1 MNRLIWIIWIICT
14 IFLFLVFSSVFYIS
28 TMQKQQ
34 QVNKLQIIQIEKRIA
49 LDLPLL
55 DLSNELLKHSG
66 NKAALLNYIQ
76 TLNTFIDSTGIEV
89 VAITPQHEFDA
100 SLKTYTEF
108 IRELNSN
115 NGVVFIVFSLRQPY
129 FTGDVVAI
137 YGMLFILS
145 ILLTYLIKLAYIK
158 KSDEKQVVHA
168 ESNTTESKPL
178 TLIIDLKSKTL
189 SSSVFLE
196 HQVALANKPLCFY
209 LALVEYCTNN
219 PEIKLN
225 HNKNVPE
232 ELIELAN
239 KYFYRLVEL
248 GHTVRK
254 RPNFNNSLEKTLSEI
269 RAALDDVL
277 NDCPEQKGLYYPPK
291 AFGEGSRSR
300 MHSYGLANVGQ
311 GNIEIIGK

>member
-1 MNRLIWIIWIICT
+1 
-14 IFLFLVFSSVFYIS
+14 VFYIS
-28 TMQKQQ
+28 TTHKQQ
-34 QVNKLQIIQIEKRIA
+34 QVNKLQITQIEKQIA

-55 DLSNELLKHSG
+55 NLSNELLKHSG

-100 SLKTYTEF
+100 SLKTSTEF

-115 NGVVFIVFSLRQPY
+115 NSVVFIVLSLKQAYFSP
-129 FTGDVVAI
+129 DVVTI
-137 YGMLFILS
+137 Y
-145 ILLTYLIKLAYIK
+145 ILLFGVSALLMFMMKQSTTYQKNKKLGTEQDSIAP
-158 KSDEKQVVHA
+158 
-168 ESNTTESKPL
+168 ESKSL
-178 TLIIDLKSKTL
+178 TLVIDLKSKTL
-189 SSSVFLE
+189 SNSYYPE
-196 HQVALANKPLCFY
+196 QQVALANKPLCFY
-209 LALVEYCTNN
+209 LALVEFCTNN
-219 PEIKLN
+219 PEAKLN

-232 ELIELAN
+232 ELLELAN

-248 GHTVRK
+248 GHTIRK

-277 NDCPEQKGLYYPPK
+277 NDCPEQKELYYPPK

-300 MHSYGLANVGQ
+300 MHSYGLVNVSQ

>member
-1 MNRLIWIIWIICT
+1 MNRLIWIICT

-100 SLKTYTEF
+100 SLKTSTEF

-115 NGVVFIVFSLRQPY
+115 NGVVFIVLSLRQPY
-129 FTGDVVAI
+129 FTRDVVAI

-189 SSSVFLE
+189 SSSVSLE

-269 RAALDDVL
+269 RASLDDVL

>member
-1 MNRLIWIIWIICT
+1 
-14 IFLFLVFSSVFYIS
+14 LFFSSVFYIS
-28 TMQKQQ
+28 TIQKQQ

-100 SLKTYTEF
+100 SLKTSTEF

-115 NGVVFIVFSLRQPY
+115 NGVVFIVLSLRQPY
-129 FTGDVVAI
+129 FTRDVVAI

-189 SSSVFLE
+189 SSSVSLE

>member
-1 MNRLIWIIWIICT
+1 MNRLIWIICT

-129 FTGDVVAI
+129 FTGDVVVI

-189 SSSVFLE
+189 SSSVSLE

-269 RAALDDVL
+269 RASLDDVL

>member
-1 MNRLIWIIWIICT
+1 MNRLIWIICT

-34 QVNKLQIIQIEKRIA
+34 QVNKLQIIQIEKQIA

-76 TLNTFIDSTGIEV
+76 TLNTFINSTDIEV

-100 SLKTYTEF
+100 SLKTSTEF

-145 ILLTYLIKLAYIK
+145 ILLTYLIKLAYINK
-158 KSDEKQVVHA
+158 NDDKQVIHA

-189 SSSVFLE
+189 SSSVSLE

-269 RAALDDVL
+269 RASLDDVL

>member
-1 MNRLIWIIWIICT
+1 MNRLIWIICT

-100 SLKTYTEF
+100 SLKTSTEF

-115 NGVVFIVFSLRQPY
+115 NGVVFIVLSLRQPY
-129 FTGDVVAI
+129 FTRDVVAI

-189 SSSVFLE
+189 SSSVSLE

>member
-1 MNRLIWIIWIICT
+1 MNRLIWIICT

-76 TLNTFIDSTGIEV
+76 TLNTFIDRTGIEV

-129 FTGDVVAI
+129 FTGDVIAI

-189 SSSVFLE
+189 SSSVSLE

-269 RAALDDVL
+269 RASLDDVL

>member
-1 MNRLIWIIWIICT
+1 MNRVIMPVC
-14 IFLFLVFSSVFYIS
+14 FFVLFIVFSLVFYVS
-28 TMQKQQ
+28 TTQKQQ
-34 QVNKLQIIQIEKRIA
+34 QINQLQIAQIEKQIA

-66 NKAALLNYIQ
+66 NKAALQHYIQ
-76 TLNTFIDSTGIEV
+76 TVNAQIQGTGIQV
-89 VAITPQHEFDA
+89 VAIEPKHEFNL
-100 SLKTYTEF
+100 SLKTHEF
-108 IRELNSN
+108 IRKLNSN
-115 NGVVFIVFSLRQPY
+115 NNVVFIVLSLKQPY
-129 FTGDVVAI
+129 FANDVMAI
-137 YGMLFILS
+137 Y
-145 ILLTYLIKLAYIK
+145 ILLFVISALLLYMIKQAAIYQGDK
-158 KSDEKQVVHA
+158 KLVTGHEL
-168 ESNTTESKPL
+168 NTLESKPL
-178 TLIIDLKSKTL
+178 ILVINLKSKTL
-189 SSSVFLE
+189 SSSYYPDQ
-196 HQVALANKPLCFY
+196 HVALANKPLCFY
-209 LALVEYCTNN
+209 LALVEFCTNN

-232 ELIELAN
+232 ELLELAN

-277 NDCPEQKGLYYPPK
+277 NDCPEQKELYYPPK

-300 MHSYGLANVGQ
+300 MHSYGLLNVSQ

>member
-1 MNRLIWIIWIICT
+1 MNRLIWIICT

-76 TLNTFIDSTGIEV
+76 TLNTFIDRTGIKV
-89 VAITPQHEFDA
+89 VAITPLHEFDA

-189 SSSVFLE
+189 SSSVSLE

-269 RAALDDVL
+269 RASLDDVL

>member
-1 MNRLIWIIWIICT
+1 MRKLVSSLGVFI
-14 IFLFLVFSSVFYIS
+14 LFIVFSLVFYIS
-28 TMQKQQ
+28 TTHKQQ
-34 QVNKLQIIQIEKRIA
+34 QINQLQIAQIEKQIA

-66 NKAALLNYIQ
+66 NKAALQHYIQ
-76 TLNTFIDSTGIEV
+76 TVNAQIQGTGIQV
-89 VAITPQHEFDA
+89 VAIEPKHEFNL
-100 SLKTYTEF
+100 SLKTHEF
-108 IRELNSN
+108 IRKLNSN
-115 NGVVFIVFSLRQPY
+115 NNVVFIVLSLKQPY
-129 FTGDVVAI
+129 FTNDVMAI
-137 YGMLFILS
+137 Y
-145 ILLTYLIKLAYIK
+145 ILLFVISALLIYMIKQAAIYQGDKKLVT
-158 KSDEKQVVHA
+158 DHEL
-168 ESNTTESKPL
+168 NTLESKPL
-178 TLIIDLKSKTL
+178 ILVINLKSKTL
-189 SSSVFLE
+189 SSSYYPDQ
-196 HQVALANKPLCFY
+196 HVALANKPLCFY
-209 LALVEYCTNN
+209 LALVEFCTNN

-232 ELIELAN
+232 ELLELAN

-277 NDCPEQKGLYYPPK
+277 NDCPEQKELYYPPK

-300 MHSYGLANVGQ
+300 MHSYGLINVSQ

>member
-1 MNRLIWIIWIICT
+1 MNRLIWIICT

-189 SSSVFLE
+189 SSSVSLE

>member
-1 MNRLIWIIWIICT
+1 MNRLIWIICT
-14 IFLFLVFSSVFYIS
+14 IFLFLVFSSVFYVS

-76 TLNTFIDSTGIEV
+76 ILNTFIDRTGIEV

-100 SLKTYTEF
+100 SLKTSTEF

-115 NGVVFIVFSLRQPY
+115 NGVVFIVLSLRQPY
-129 FTGDVVAI
+129 FTRDVVAI
-137 YGMLFILS
+137 YGILFILS
-145 ILLTYLIKLAYIK
+145 ILLAYLIKLAYINK
-158 KSDEKQVVHA
+158 NDDKQVIHA

-189 SSSVFLE
+189 SSSVSLD

-209 LALVEYCTNN
+209 LALVEFCTNN
-219 PEIKLN
+219 PEVKLN

-232 ELIELAN
+232 ELLELAN

-248 GHTVRK
+248 GHTIRK

-277 NDCPEQKGLYYPPK
+277 NDCPEQKELYYPPK

-300 MHSYGLANVGQ
+300 MHSYGLVNVSQ

>member
-1 MNRLIWIIWIICT
+1 MPVC
-14 IFLFLVFSSVFYIS
+14 FFVLFIVFSLVFYVS
-28 TMQKQQ
+28 TTQKQQ
-34 QVNKLQIIQIEKRIA
+34 QINQLQIAQIEKQIA

-66 NKAALLNYIQ
+66 NKAALQHYIQ
-76 TLNTFIDSTGIEV
+76 TVNAQIQGTGIQV
-89 VAITPQHEFDA
+89 VAIEPKHEFNL
-100 SLKTYTEF
+100 SLKTHEF
-108 IRELNSN
+108 IRKLNSN
-115 NGVVFIVFSLRQPY
+115 NNVVFIVLSLKQPY
-129 FTGDVVAI
+129 FANDVMAI
-137 YGMLFILS
+137 Y
-145 ILLTYLIKLAYIK
+145 ILLFVISALLLYMIKQAAIYQGDK
-158 KSDEKQVVHA
+158 KLVTGHEL
-168 ESNTTESKPL
+168 NTLESKPL
-178 TLIIDLKSKTL
+178 ILVINLKSKTL
-189 SSSVFLE
+189 SSSYYPDQ
-196 HQVALANKPLCFY
+196 HVALANKPLCFY
-209 LALVEYCTNN
+209 LALVEFCTNN

-232 ELIELAN
+232 ELLELAN

-277 NDCPEQKGLYYPPK
+277 NDCPEQKELYYPPK

-300 MHSYGLANVGQ
+300 MHSYGLLNVSQ

>member
-1 MNRLIWIIWIICT
+1 MNRLIWIICT

-76 TLNTFIDSTGIEV
+76 TLNTFIDRTGIEV
-89 VAITPQHEFDA
+89 VAITPLHEFDA

-129 FTGDVVAI
+129 FTGDVIAI

-189 SSSVFLE
+189 SSSVSLE

-269 RAALDDVL
+269 RASLDDVL